1 MAIRNFKLLFAI
13 YQLPITLNPSD
24 LEQKINIEFKNKNL
38 LKEALT
44 HRSYINENVDWDVPH
59 NERLEFLGDAVLEL
73 AVTRNLYDNYP
84 KLAEG
89 DLTNLRAALVNYQ
102 ILSRI
107 AKNIDLEDSL
117 YLSKGGAKETERAKD
132 VIVANAFEALI
143 GAIYLDGGYDAAETF
158 IKKYVLAM
166 TKEVMDK
173 KLYKDP
179 KSLLQ
184 EIIQEKMKATPEY
197 QVIKEEGP
205 DHNKVFEVG
214 VYFDGKLSGE
224 GKGFS
229 KQEAEVEAAKD
240 ALQKLTKG

>member
-1 MAIRNFKLLFAI
+1 VSSSAEN
-13 YQLPITLNPSD
+13 
-24 LEQKINIEFKNKNL
+24 LENKIGVIFTNKNL

-44 HRSYINENVDWDVPH
+44 HRSYINENPDWDVPH

-73 AVTRNLYDNYP
+73 AVTEKLYADYP

-89 DLTNLRAALVNYQ
+89 DLTSIRAALVNYQ
-102 ILSRI
+102 TLSKI
-107 AKNIDLEDSL
+107 AKEINLDGAI
-117 YLSKGGAKETERAKD
+117 YLSKGGAKETDRAKD
-132 VIVANAFEALI
+132 VIMANAFESLI
-143 GAIYLDGGYDAAETF
+143 GAIYLDKGYSIAADF
-158 IKKYVLAM
+158 IVKNVLKM
-166 TKEVMDK
+166 VKEIMDK

-184 EIIQEKMKATPEY
+184 EIIQEKLKVTPMYE
-197 QVIKEEGP
+197 VIKEEGP

-214 VYFDGKLSGE
+214 VYFDGVLSGT

-240 ALQKLTKG
+240 ALQKINS

>member
-1 MAIRNFKLLFAI
+1 MNS
-13 YQLPITLNPSD
+13 SD
-24 LEQKINIEFKNKNL
+24 LEKNLNIDFTNKNL

-44 HRSYINENVDWDVPH
+44 HRSYINENPDWDVPH

-73 AVTRNLYDNYP
+73 AVTEKLYADYP

-89 DLTNLRAALVNYQ
+89 DLTSIRAALVNYQ
-102 ILSRI
+102 TLSKI
-107 AKNIDLEDSL
+107 AKEIKLDEII

-132 VIVANAFEALI
+132 VIMANAFESLI
-143 GAIYLDGGYDAAETF
+143 GAIYLDKGYAVAADF
-158 IKKYVLAM
+158 IVKNVL
-166 TKEVMDK
+166 KIVGEIMDK

-184 EIIQEKMKATPEY
+184 EIIQEKTRITPMYE
-197 QVIKEEGP
+197 VIKEEGP
-205 DHNKVFEVG
+205 DHNKIFEVG
-214 VYFDGKLSGE
+214 VYFDGVLSGS

-240 ALQKLTKG
+240 ALDKIKKAE